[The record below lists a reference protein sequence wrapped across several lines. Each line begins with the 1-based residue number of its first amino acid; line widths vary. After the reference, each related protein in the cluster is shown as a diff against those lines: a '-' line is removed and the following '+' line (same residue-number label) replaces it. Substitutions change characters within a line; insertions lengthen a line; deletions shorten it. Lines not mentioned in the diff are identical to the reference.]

1 VSSSS
6 GSSLAARL
14 WRLLVEVLALLDH
27 RSIGGVMIITS
38 ESS

>member
-1 VSSSS
+1 VSSSL
-6 GSSLAARL
+6 GSLLAARL
-14 WRLLVEVLALLDH
+14 WPLPVEVLALLDL